1 MKTLKT
7 TLLSSF
13 VLLLLFASCS
23 VKDESAN
30 LFSVQNFTTT
40 MSENPSSDQVIG
52 NIQAAVY
59 AAYELRFS
67 ISSQSPENA
76 ISINQQSG
84 QLIVN
89 DPGLFDF
96 ETHPI
101 LTATIKVDKVT
112 SAVNGNGFDEEV
124 LDTKT
129 ITATVNLTDVDE

>member
-1 MKTLKT
+1 MKSLKKN
-7 TLLSSF
+7 LLSSF
-13 VLLLLFASCS
+13 VLLLFFASCS

-30 LFSVQNFTTT
+30 LFSVQNFTATI
-40 MSENPSSDQVIG
+40 SENPNSDQVIG

-67 ISSQSPENA
+67 ITSQSPENA
-76 ISINQQSG
+76 IGISQQSG
-84 QLIVN
+84 QLTVN

-96 ETHPI
+96 ETHPV
-101 LTATIKVDKVT
+101 LTATIKVDKVKSST
-112 SAVNGNGFDEEV
+112 SGGGFDGEI